1 MAVCGILWRLYRRPW
16 VPQQS
21 AIAKMSWVCSHLCS
35 SSYIVLTYQ
44 PFCLFLPDSHV
55 WLCDTS
61 FYGRKIIRNNIINRW
76 ACLTWFKEEQ
86 VLKKIWTTLR
96 GQIGTWIKSKWT
108 LRLPHL
114 PLLCSGF
121 LSSIRRSR
129 LWCLQLSPTIYLDQ
143 QLLPP
148 PASVEKVNFASHFKT
163 VNPDCPCLF
172 NDPMI
177 PASGNLALF
186 FQSFKWAVACVWLVR
201 YDIAMKSCKKVI
213 GWIGHQEIASTGF
226 P

>member
-1 MAVCGILWRLYRRPW
+1 MCNTVKIVQAALSSTAECNCKELAVFTFMLKLCTHCAYI
-16 VPQQS
+16 S
-21 AIAKMSWVCSHLCS
+21 A
-35 SSYIVLTYQ
+35 
-44 PFCLFLPDSHV
+44 FLPDSHV
-55 WLCDTS
+55 WLCPTS

-86 VLKKIWTTLR
+86 VLKTWTTLR
-96 GQIGTWIKSKWT
+96 GQMGTWIKSKSEWT

-177 PASGNLALF
+177 PANLALF